1 MQMLPHHHHHF
12 QEKET
17 VSLKL
22 PYLQDTSRHHNYK
35 LDIVENQLRKMSFA
49 RERHHPE
56 SIHKTQ
62 PIYEEEQNQYVPSR
76 RESDRLFPLK
86 PVLHKR
92 AYSLSNIPKP
102 DHYPTLAEQAALR
115 HQQKMVRKLDAQ
127 DQHIPARTSSHEQKS
142 SETHTRLSKEIHSKE
157 MMLQQKIFRAEETV
171 RRVQRERNKRF
182 FEKQLDDR
190 LYSDWY
196 EGTGRYE
203 NERDDMERWE
213 IRDAKQHTRGQL
225 LTSERVKDHV
235 PREWDDTTKDW
246 GLEKINIRR
255 EREMTLNNHVRRRR
269 ETDREDLRKST
280 RRDGSQRRHDRG
292 ADEDALG
299 QLSYRRLN
307 AKSAGRDDG
316 EENAELL
323 IPCSVCQRCFAP
335 ERLET
340 HMRVCEKKR
349 PQRKVF
355 DMSKYRARGTEL
367 EEFMKT
373 NSRSRTP
380 ERKKNMWR
388 QKHEAFIQTMRQ
400 GRSSTS
406 QQPNSTSGLH
416 QEYITCPHCGRKFAP
431 GPAERHVP
439 KCQTIKSRPAP
450 PKQPHNSATRRRTTH

>member
-1 MQMLPHHHHHF
+1 MQMLPHHHHF

-22 PYLQDTSRHHNYK
+22 PYIQDMSRHHNYK
-35 LDIVENQLRKMSFA
+35 LDVVENQLRKMSFA
-49 RERHHPE
+49 RERRHHPE
-56 SIHKTQ
+56 SDRKTEPIHV
-62 PIYEEEQNQYVPSR
+62 EEQNQYVPSR

-102 DHYPTLAEQAALR
+102 DHYATLAEQAALR
-115 HQQKMVRKLDAQ
+115 HQQKMVRKLDAR
-127 DQHIPARTSSHEQKS
+127 DQHITARTTSHEKKS
-142 SETHTRLSKEIHSKE
+142 SEKHTRLSEEIHSKE

-182 FEKQLDDR
+182 FEKQMDDR

-196 EGTGRYE
+196 EGTGRYQ
-203 NERDDMERWE
+203 NPRDDMERWE
-213 IRDAKQHTRGQL
+213 IRDAKQQTRRQL
-225 LTSERVKDHV
+225 LTSKDQE
-235 PREWDDTTKDW
+235 PREWDEYTVKDW
-246 GLEKINIRR
+246 DLEKINMRR

-269 ETDREDLRKST
+269 EMDREDEELRKST
-280 RRDGSQRRHDRG
+280 RGDGSQRRHDRR

-299 QLSYRRLN
+299 QLSSRRLHD
-307 AKSAGRDDG
+307 RDPG

-380 ERKKNMWR
+380 ERKKNTWR

-406 QQPNSTSGLH
+406 QQPNSISGLH
-416 QEYITCPHCGRKFAP
+416 SEYITCPHCGRKFAQ

-439 KCQTIKSRPAP
+439 KCQNIKSRPAP